1 MLNIERLDE
10 ILDYLKKYRSASVSN
25 LSKKLHIGE
34 ATIRRD
40 LEKLQSNGFVK
51 RTYGGV
57 VLVEG
62 LDSEIP
68 LYVREKDNIDA
79 KNMIGRLAANL
90 IQENSICILDSSSTT
105 YHMIEY
111 LKNRKNLTIITNGAK
126 TAVALG
132 QLKQSKIF
140 STGGKLREFSLSYI
154 GNTAQSFVENFYV
167 DKLFFSCRAL
177 SIEKGILD
185 SSEEEAE
192 LRKVMLNHCNQAI
205 LLVDDT
211 KFDNTAF
218 YKICDLNIIDVIVT
232 NKKLDLS
239 YENFFITHDI
249 KIISP

>member
-10 ILDYLKKYRSASVSN
+10 ILEYLKKYRSASVSD

-51 RTYGGV
+51 RTYGGA
-57 VLVEG
+57 VLIEG

-79 KNMIGRLAANL
+79 KDAIGKLAADL
-90 IQENSICILDSSSTT
+90 VQENSICILDSSSTT
-105 YHMIEY
+105 YLMIEY

-126 TAVALG
+126 TAVSLS
-132 QLKQSKIF
+132 QLQQSKIF

-154 GNTAQSFVENFYV
+154 GNTAQSFIENFYV

-177 SIEKGILD
+177 SIDKGILD

-192 LRKVMLNHCNQAI
+192 LRKVMLKHCNQAI
-205 LLVDDT
+205 LLADNT
-211 KFDNTAF
+211 KFDNSAF
-218 YKICDLNIIDVIVT
+218 YKICDLNKIHAVVT
-232 NKKLDLS
+232 DKKLDTA
-239 YENFFITHDI
+239 YENFFKTHDI
-249 KIISP
+249 SIISL